1 MLAQI
6 DKSTSFVL
14 LGTTHW
20 SSDVQSRLLDLTAR
34 GKRDG
39 LRVSLSSPGADL
51 LYPYLPPLL
60 NVTRENPDENLS
72 ALVYLVDCNVAESS
86 SQEPGSI
93 PGGYQAGAHG
103 DRVDDL

>member
-20 SSDVQSRLLDLTAR
+20 SSDVQSGLLDLTAR

-60 NVTRENPDENLS
+60 NVTRENPHENLS
-72 ALVYLVDCNVAESS
+72 AVVYLVDCNVAESS
-86 SQEPGSI
+86 SQEPGSS
-93 PGGYQAGAHG
+93 PGGYQAGAYG